1 MICHESLKL
10 LNYISKSIVFVFCYI
25 MLFLSLSACY
35 TIHHAYSTNMFY
47 GEKALRSGYYDEAKQ
62 NFEEAY
68 EKNKTPEALMYLAM
82 VDYKTNNLDSAE
94 SLVREA
100 EWMGSVNYHYL
111 RVLGYKALILLKK
124 NSDEGLEALDQYV
137 GFYASCDP
145 LMSIQEVRRMAQTS
159 NIDMPLL
166 EKLIEEQVSWFEN
179 DVELYWSS
187 GVGYY
192 DARSFFGGSFRF
204 HGGGIFH

>member
-1 MICHESLKL
+1 
-10 LNYISKSIVFVFCYI
+10 
-25 MLFLSLSACY
+25 
-35 TIHHAYSTNMFY
+35 
-47 GEKALRSGYYDEAKQ
+47 
-62 NFEEAY
+62 
-68 EKNKTPEALMYLAM
+68 
-82 VDYKTNNLDSAE
+82 
-94 SLVREA
+94 
-100 EWMGSVNYHYL
+100 
-111 RVLGYKALILLKK
+111 
-124 NSDEGLEALDQYV
+124 
-137 GFYASCDP
+137 
-145 LMSIQEVRRMAQTS
+145 MAQTS

>member
-1 MICHESLKL
+1 
-10 LNYISKSIVFVFCYI
+10 
-25 MLFLSLSACY
+25 
-35 TIHHAYSTNMFY
+35 MFY

-100 EWMGSVNYHYL
+100 ELMGSVNYHYL

-145 LMSIQEVRRMAQTS
+145 LMSIQEVRRMAQNS